1 MKSIVSLL
9 LKRGADVN
17 ARGGRY
23 GYALHTA
30 LAKANEKVAWLL
42 IENGADVNL
51 QVSYIAK
58 VELNIG

>member
-1 MKSIVSLL
+1 MEKIVLLL
-9 LKRGADVN
+9 LKRGVDVN

-30 LAKANEKVAWLL
+30 LARTKEKVAWLL

-51 QVSYIAK
+51 QVSYMVK